1 MIIEAT
7 ALSSVPGRF
16 AAVFDGAII
25 VQRSRMPLL
34 DGARA
39 IHSTS
44 NSTYALIMR
53 HAGSSVDCLITTV
66 GYAAGLTV
74 GSAPN
79 GSPIFV
85 PVTVSS
91 SA

>member
-1 MIIEAT
+1 
-7 ALSSVPGRF
+7 
-16 AAVFDGAII
+16 
-25 VQRSRMPLL
+25 
-34 DGARA
+34 
-39 IHSTS
+39 
-44 NSTYALIMR
+44 MR
-53 HAGSSVDCLITTV
+53 RAGSSVDCLISTV

-85 PVTVSS
+85 PLTVSS